1 MNSNENHS
9 ETRRKRETRG
19 GRKEEE
25 KQMWHIIEI
34 GEMWE
39 FTKNTRKL
47 KEDTVVKGISIE
59 RRH

>member
-1 MNSNENHS
+1 
-9 ETRRKRETRG
+9 
-19 GRKEEE
+19 
-25 KQMWHIIEI
+25 MWHIIEI

-47 KEDTVVKGISIE
+47 KEDTVVEGISIE